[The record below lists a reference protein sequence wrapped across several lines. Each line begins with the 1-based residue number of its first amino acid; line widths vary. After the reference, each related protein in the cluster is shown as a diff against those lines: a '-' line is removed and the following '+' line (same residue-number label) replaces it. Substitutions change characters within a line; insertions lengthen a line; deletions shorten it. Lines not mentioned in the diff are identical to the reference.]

1 MRLLGKSG
9 QRRGGGP
16 LQWTGLHMACP
27 FYPSTLHPHLG
38 LPTMDGTRV
47 LLGYVRLKELTSSR
61 EGSIVS
67 RKVLFEFEETH
78 LSSRFERE
86 P

>member
-1 MRLLGKSG
+1 
-9 QRRGGGP
+9 
-16 LQWTGLHMACP
+16 
-27 FYPSTLHPHLG
+27 
-38 LPTMDGTRV
+38 MDGVRSP
-47 LLGYVRLKELTSSR
+47 LGYVRRKEQTSSR

-67 RKVLFEFEETH
+67 RKVLFEFEEIC